1 MSVMKILLFTCF
13 SPPEIKIPKAISM
26 SEVSIKQTGN
36 NEVFIDYDLY
46 YELSLRIT
54 LFNNL

>member
-1 MSVMKILLFTCF
+1 
-13 SPPEIKIPKAISM
+13 M

>member
-1 MSVMKILLFTCF
+1 MSVMKILLFTSF

-36 NEVFIDYDLY
+36 EVFVDCDLC

-54 LFNNL
+54 WFSNL